1 MKESDETIHL
11 MAVTIADRLAAGE
24 QAADI
29 RLDLEALRGE
39 FTGPEWRAL
48 LVAARLIEGKRQI
61 ENRH

>member
-1 MKESDETIHL
+1 

-24 QAADI
+24 QAANI